1 MYLALLSAATGDWQ
15 QAKTNLDEARHI
27 VRSHIARVLPG
38 LSPKEQALFLAENDE
53 QHFHNALSLGLLRR
67 GDDADVAELSFGWL
81 VNGKAVVQ
89 EAIAQHTVLARQ
101 SGDPQ
106 TIAAVQQLQD
116 IRSQL
121 ASLTY
126 RGAKADDD
134 ESHRSQ
140 VSKLEEQEAKLS
152 RRLADVPG
160 LSAPED
166 PWVATSAVRK
176 GIPEGAVLVDIALFD
191 VRDFHAVGKEEKF
204 NPPHYAAWI
213 VPPAGQSAVK
223 VIDLGP
229 ADKIDFAVQ
238 TVRGSA

>member
-1 MYLALLSAATGDWQ
+1 MYLSLLSAATGDWQ

-53 QHFHNALSLGLLRR
+53 QHFHDVLSLGLLRR

-89 EAIAQHTVLARQ
+89 EAIAQHTILARQ

-126 RGAKADDD
+126 RGARPMTMNRIARRF
-134 ESHRSQ
+134 RSWRNKKPSFR
-140 VSKLEEQEAKLS
+140 VAWPMC
-152 RRLADVPG
+152 RDFP
-160 LSAPED
+160 APED
-166 PWVATSAVRK
+166 PWVATSAVCSGNSRGGRAGRHCACSTSAIFTPLARRRNSIRRITPPGLCLPPGK
-176 GIPEGAVLVDIALFD
+176 
-191 VRDFHAVGKEEKF
+191 VR
-204 NPPHYAAWI
+204 
-213 VPPAGQSAVK
+213 
-223 VIDLGP
+223 
-229 ADKIDFAVQ
+229 
-238 TVRGSA
+238 